1 MGKIILATEKDLEAV
16 AELAARKVLAEP
28 TPTWMSFSQV
38 CKYVNYSRP
47 TVQKWMDTREFPIS
61 KKCDRPRF
69 NRLDVDEWMKGD
81 L

>member
-28 TPTWMSFSQV
+28 APNWMTFAEV
-38 CKYVNYSRP
+38 CEYVGYSRS
-47 TVQKWMDTREFPIS
+47 TVQKWIDNRQFPVS
-61 KKCDRPRF
+61 RKCGHPRF